1 MAGTRIE
8 KGLDKL
14 GFDVGSVSEAILST
28 VNQDGSAN
36 ASPMGILRV
45 GPKTLEIR
53 PFRTSTTYRN
63 LLTHSRACIN
73 VTSDPSLYLIT
84 AFKRESLV
92 GFPKPS
98 FKGDLRLDP
107 SDAYVFIDVISSRDV
122 SGIRTSFEC
131 EATSVEVCSL
141 TPRAFSRGRA
151 EAIEAIVYATRIKVF
166 LRHGRRDLVERLIKR
181 FRACKDVVARVSA
194 PESKEVRVVK
204 ELERLISS
212 WRERESR

>member
-1 MAGTRIE
+1 MIRTKIE
-8 KGLDKL
+8 KGLDEL
-14 GFDVGSVSEAILST
+14 GFEIGSVSEAILST
-28 VNQDGSAN
+28 VNQDCSAN

-53 PFRTSTTYRN
+53 PFNTSTTYRN
-63 LLTHSRACIN
+63 LLARSRACIN
-73 VTSDPSLYLIT
+73 VTSDPSMYLVT

-107 SDAYVFIDVISSRDV
+107 SDAYIFIDVIGRRDL
-122 SGIRTSFEC
+122 SKTRTSYEC
-131 EATSVEVCSL
+131 EATSVEVCRL

-151 EAIEAIVYATRIKVF
+151 EAIEAVVHATRIEVF
-166 LRHGRRDLVERLIKR
+166 MRQGKRESVERLIKR
-181 FRACKDVVARVSA
+181 FRASKDVVERVSA
-194 PESKEVRVVK
+194 PESKEARVVK

-212 WRERESR
+212 WRDRESR